1 MVNVAGST
9 DIRSFIVQE
18 LPVPPVCIRPSL
30 KLSTSDLSNEDDLTM
45 NLKYILKVNKEIK
58 DTMLNRGEEIS
69 KVYKKWYLLQSY
81 WSQYIN
87 GDTPGL
93 PIN

>member
-1 MVNVAGST
+1 M
-9 DIRSFIVQE
+9 QE

-45 NLKYILKVNKEIK
+45 NLKYLLKVNKEIK